1 MFEFFSK
8 CPKKFLLVAASKQN
22 RTTVKTLR
30 KYLMISTKENFPTQN
45 KTYGLEHCVT
55 MKSHSHLT
63 VLLHSSAPL
72 IGISVLARPPRSSK
86 AAKDVL
92 RSVFQEEMR
101 R

>member
-1 MFEFFSK
+1 
-8 CPKKFLLVAASKQN
+8 
-22 RTTVKTLR
+22 
-30 KYLMISTKENFPTQN
+30 MILAKENIQTLQTQN

-72 IGISVLARPPRSSK
+72 MGISVRARPPRSSR